1 MKKMLIPMLETVI
14 DSEGFVATARD
25 GQLRSDLLRVTA
37 PKADRCRIW
46 RQKPEGDGQQ
56 EYEELFLTP
65 ETAAELWQNR
75 SGRWEYYAVQLLAG
89 GRLLL
94 SAGRYG
100 CELMLF
106 EVEEERTKELCELL
120 EQYSEVT
127 GVRIYPMPEEVLSRC
142 ARRVV

>member
-46 RQKPEGDGQQ
+46 RQKPEDGRQG
-56 EYEELFLTP
+56 YEELPLTP
-65 ETAAELWQNR
+65 EQAERLWQNR

>member
-14 DSEGFVATARD
+14 DPEGFVAIARD

-37 PKADRCRIW
+37 LKADRCRIW

-56 EYEELFLTP
+56 EYEELSLTP
-65 ETAAELWQNR
+65 ETAAELWQSR
-75 SGRWEYYAVQLLAG
+75 SGRWEYYDAQLFADEK
-89 GRLLL
+89 LLL

-106 EVEEERTKELCELL
+106 EVEEERTKALCELL
-120 EQYSEVT
+120 EEYSEVT
-127 GVRIYPMPEEVLSRC
+127 GVKVYPMPEGVLTRC

>member
-14 DSEGFVATARD
+14 DPEGFIADTRD

-46 RQKPEGDGQQ
+46 RQKPEGDWQRGF
-56 EYEELFLTP
+56 EELPLTP
-65 ETAAELWQNR
+65 EWAEQLWQNR
-75 SGRWEYYAVQLLAG
+75 SGRWEYYAVQLFAG
-89 GRLLL
+89 ERLLL

-100 CELMLF
+100 SELMLF
-106 EVEEERTKELCELL
+106 EVEEERAAELCELMQ
-120 EQYSEVT
+120 EYTEVT
-127 GVRIYPMPEEVLSRC
+127 DVKLYPMPDEVFARC

>member
-14 DSEGFVATARD
+14 DPEGFVAIARD

-37 PKADRCRIW
+37 LKADRCRIW

-56 EYEELFLTP
+56 ECEELSLTP
-65 ETAAELWQNR
+65 ETAAELWQSR
-75 SGRWEYYAVQLLAG
+75 SGRWEYYDVQLFADEK
-89 GRLLL
+89 LLL

-106 EVEEERTKELCELL
+106 EVEEERTKALCELL
-120 EQYSEVT
+120 EEYSEVT
-127 GVRIYPMPEEVLSRC
+127 GVKVYPMPEEVLTRC